1 MFVMAVVQMMAVVP
15 VVLVMAVVQMMAV
28 VPMMAMVSVMLV
40 MAVPAPAHVHFDS
53 GFDFCLN
60 GQIQLVD
67 GVSKVDGCSLALA
80 PRLYHRLLAA
90 LYHRLLAARR
100 QEQRLCDHAPC
111 WLFRQPSC

>member
-1 MFVMAVVQMMAVVP
+1 MAVVQMMAVVP

-28 VPMMAMVSVMLV
+28 VPMMAVVRVMLV

-53 GFDFCLN
+53 SFDFCLN
-60 GQIQLVD
+60 RQIQLVD
-67 GVSKVDGCSLALA
+67 YRVSKVDGCSLALA
-80 PRLYHRLLAA
+80 PRLYR
-90 LYHRLLAARR
+90 RLLAARR